1 MDKNNFVANE
11 LAIVVANLHVQLAQ
25 VKADLYT
32 VTEERDLLQVENDR
46 LKDELNIQTR
56 IEDGGEP
63 D

>member
-46 LKDELNIQTR
+46 LKDELNIQTQ
-56 IEDGGEP
+56 
-63 D
+63 